1 MLQPIILQ
9 NQDVYNRSSY
19 KTQYFRN
26 MIQDTDYVLCSVSAA
41 EYLGLYS
48 GTLGTRIY
56 VLTKSDCIK
65 HHIDFAENHNLLY
78 TTVNHTI
85 NDLLSDNTMDEQV
98 IMESLADQFHK
109 NNYADL
115 TIKPENQQAFLHYQP
130 HAEAYYSYE

>member
-1 MLQPIILQ
+1 M
-9 NQDVYNRSSY
+9 
-19 KTQYFRN
+19 
-26 MIQDTDYVLCSVSAA
+26 
-41 EYLGLYS
+41 
-48 GTLGTRIY
+48 GTRIY